1 MRVFS
6 EEMIMQQDDKAT
18 RRWLHR
24 RTITVDGYL
33 RDDGLYD
40 IEGHLRD
47 IKGCDVETLLGRLPA
62 GEAVHDM
69 HLRLTVNEAMVI
81 QEAEARMT
89 SRPYPGTCENI
100 VSAYAGLKGLA
111 IAPGFTR
118 VVRSRLGG
126 LHGCTHLTEMVG
138 VVATVAFQTRYGTL
152 KPDVTE
158 RPPHLD
164 GCHALATDGAV
175 VARFYPHW
183 SRATAK

>member
-1 MRVFS
+1 MEQDKKS
-6 EEMIMQQDDKAT
+6 ERQL
-18 RRWLHR
+18 LHR
-24 RTITVDGYL
+24 RTLTIEGYL
-33 RDDGLYD
+33 RTDGCYD
-40 IEGHLRD
+40 IEGHLYD
-47 IKGCDVETLLGRLPA
+47 VKGHDVETLLGTLPA

-69 HLRLTVNEAMVI
+69 HLRLTVNDAMVI

-89 SRPYPGTCENI
+89 SRPYPGTCEAI
-100 VSAYAGLKGLA
+100 VPAYAALQGLA

-118 VVRSRLGG
+118 LVRSRLGG

-152 KPDVTE
+152 TPGMDV

-175 VARFYPHW
+175 VARFYPRW
-183 SRATAK
+183 SCATEK